1 MESFRRAPL
10 VALALLLLACAWA
23 DQFFSGVIVEVS
35 EDRITVSRTVLGN
48 ESGTRTFIITPE
60 TRIEG
65 KPVEKA
71 RVTVRFVTA
80 DDGDRAVHI
89 IVRSK

>member
-1 MESFRRAPL
+1 VGIFRRASPL
-10 VALALLLLACAWA
+10 ALAFLLLLAARA
-23 DQFFSGVIVEVS
+23 DQFFSGVIVAITA
-35 EDRITVSRTVLGN
+35 DRITVSRTVLGN
-48 ESGTRTFIITPE
+48 ESGTRTFVITPE

-65 KPVEKA
+65 KPAAKA

-89 IVRSK
+89 LVRAK